1 MYCTSYAELYGLEPT
16 ILRFGIPYGPR
27 ARPST
32 VIAIFID
39 KALAGEP
46 LTLAGDGMQTRR
58 FVYVKDLADGIVY
71 GLAPEAANRV
81 YNLAG
86 TETVTIRELAEIVRD
101 EVGPVEIVHTPGR
114 NGDFSGAE
122 ISSLRAS
129 EELGWEASTPI
140 RRGVSLYRDWVEHG
154 QPPALPVPAAQETP
168 GESVVG
174 VAMGGLCA
182 LLGTAISYLLAAR
195 LGLDGGQLHAVGLT
209 ALAASLIAMSL
220 SPVSPLRGR
229 DLTVAIAVGV
239 AYVALLAIPATRH
252 ALTLSAPHLGAAL
265 LSAVGAAIA
274 MSTFTA
280 ARRWRAA
287 SEAEASPER
296 A

>member
-1 MYCTSYAELYGLEPT
+1 
-16 ILRFGIPYGPR
+16 
-27 ARPST
+27 

-39 KALAGEP
+39 KALRGEP

-58 FVYVKDLADGIVY
+58 FVYVKDLADGVVRA
-71 GLAPEAANRV
+71 LVPEAADRV

-114 NGDFSGAE
+114 SGDFSGAE
-122 ISSLRAS
+122 ISSVRAS
-129 EELGWEASTPI
+129 EELDWAASTPI
-140 RRGVSLYRDWVEHG
+140 RRGVSLYRHWVEHG
-154 QPPALPVPAAQETP
+154 EPASMPAPAAQESP
-168 GESVVG
+168 AESVVG
-174 VAMGGLCA
+174 VAMASLCA
-182 LLGTAISYLLAAR
+182 LLGTAISYLLGAR
-195 LGLDGGQLHAVGLT
+195 LGLEDGQLHAVLMT
-209 ALAASLIAMSL
+209 TLAASLIAMSL

-229 DLTVAIAVGV
+229 DLTGAILVGV
-239 AYVALLAIPATRH
+239 VYVGLLALPETRH
-252 ALTLSAPHLGAAL
+252 ALTLSAPHLSAGL

-280 ARRWRAA
+280 ARRWRAD
-287 SEAEASPER
+287 SDAEAPFEH